1 MKALNTGKTVGR
13 KGKKAWV
20 LELRAAQHMIYA
32 HYHRLDV
39 AMSLLFMGLTQ
50 RLGDT
55 AKQ

>member
-1 MKALNTGKTVGR
+1 MNALNKGKMMGR
-13 KGKKAWV
+13 KGKKARV
-20 LELRAAQHMIYA
+20 LELRAAQHMIHA

-39 AMSLLFMGLTQ
+39 AMSLLLMGLTQ